1 MEFGCKKGKQCGT
14 RVTPRSVIGLGRRV
28 IGGTRI
34 SKVTKKEESPKKEE
48 PSPNTE
54 DNSAEV
60 MKDLLEEANK
70 MLKTIS
76 NPKPVEEA
84 REGKLER
91 LQRQL
96 DELRAVKVFR
106 VARMEVN
113 EEEGLIDSGATH
125 SLRGWRKGDRH
136 RRLGDIQV
144 TLGCGRKTS
153 LKMTSG
159 VTKVSEDQAPEP
171 ILPMRKLIS
180 VLWTKDGG
188 LTIEHPSRGMIKTK
202 MRGGCPY
209 VEKSVALDFIDELEC
224 EGEGEFEE
232 EEEAEEQGSRRIQVK
247 SWARRR

>member
-1 MEFGCKKGKQCGT
+1 MPQKK
-14 RVTPRSVIGLGRRV
+14 
-28 IGGTRI
+28 
-34 SKVTKKEESPKKEE
+34 SKIPLRTSKKEESPKKEE

-70 MLKTIS
+70 ILKTIS

-84 REGKLER
+84 REGKLEG

-113 EEEGLIDSGATH
+113 EGEGLIDSGATH

-153 LKMTSG
+153 LSLKMTSG
-159 VTKVSEDQAPEP
+159 GTKVSEDQATEP
-171 ILPMRKLIS
+171 IIPMGKLMS
-180 VLWTKDGG
+180 VLG
-188 LTIEHPSRGMIKTK
+188 
-202 MRGGCPY
+202 
-209 VEKSVALDFIDELEC
+209 
-224 EGEGEFEE
+224 
-232 EEEAEEQGSRRIQVK
+232 
-247 SWARRR
+247 

>member
-1 MEFGCKKGKQCGT
+1 MQEGQAVWDACYAPKCDRPRDKGDW
-14 RVTPRSVIGLGRRV
+14 RSDS
-28 IGGTRI
+28 RI
-34 SKVTKKEESPKKEE
+34 SKVAKKEESPKKEE

-84 REGKLER
+84 RKGMLER
-91 LQRQL
+91 LQMQL

-159 VTKVSEDQAPEP
+159 GTKVSDDHAPEP

-202 MRGGCPY
+202 MRGGNDPMWR
-209 VEKSVALDFIDELEC
+209 
-224 EGEGEFEE
+224 
-232 EEEAEEQGSRRIQVK
+232 SR
-247 SWARRR
+247 WL